1 MFVDKERRTLDYHF
15 LLWNFDISKLNKKKF
30 DMFDQKQGIVPIA
43 ETNHEDDPNIETPTP
58 TGRKEVEKTSGSAC
72 CTIFWIAEY

>member
-30 DMFDQKQGIVPIA
+30 DMFDQKQGIVPIS
-43 ETNHEDDPNIETPTP
+43 ETNHEEDPNSETPS
-58 TGRKEVEKTSGSAC
+58 GRREVEKSSGSAC
-72 CTIFWIAEY
+72 CTIF